1 MVELRHGVSA
11 KEPRVDA
18 EGPRSRDALSPRG
31 PGGCGTP
38 AASLL
43 SDIKGGDTMTDWE
56 RANLRLRPT
65 ADGWR
70 PVGLSCLILGCG
82 D

>member
-31 PGGCGTP
+31 PGSCDTP
-38 AASLL
+38 ACRLL
-43 SDIKGGDTMTDWE
+43 SDAKGGDTMTDWE
-56 RANLRLRPT
+56 RKLAPE

-70 PVGLSCLILGCG
+70 PVGLSCLILRCG